1 MSSGCSNGGGGEGM
15 LAALHAAASKGRVE
29 QARALLQ
36 ANPLLATTR
45 DAQGWT
51 PALLAAYY
59 DQPEVLEMCLAKGAK
74 ANDVDTDTYRAAC
87 LHWAA
92 GHGRVGLVLSL
103 VTQHGADPNLKVWGG
118 AAVGMRVCLRV
129 G

>member
-1 MSSGCSNGGGGEGM
+1 M
-15 LAALHAAASKGRVE
+15 LAALHTAASSGKVE
-29 QARALLQ
+29 QARALLR

-59 DQPEVLEMCLAKGAK
+59 DQPEVLGLCLARGAK
-74 ANDVDTDTYRAAC
+74 ANDVDSDTYKASA

-92 GHGRVGLVLSL
+92 GHGRVGLVLAL
-103 VTQHGADPNLKVWGG
+103 VTQHGADPNLKVP
-118 AAVGMRVCLRV
+118 
-129 G
+129 